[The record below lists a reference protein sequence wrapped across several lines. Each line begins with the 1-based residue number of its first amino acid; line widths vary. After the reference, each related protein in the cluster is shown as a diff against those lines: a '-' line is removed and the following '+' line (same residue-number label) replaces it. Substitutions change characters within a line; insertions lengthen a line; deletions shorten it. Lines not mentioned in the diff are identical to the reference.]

1 MVGCGQI
8 CVTGPIGFQ
17 DLMIINISGKY
28 QWIPLSDHCH
38 LSFLIHFIHV
48 WSNLAGVHLVMT
60 CWILVL
66 SFFSQ
71 ICPKLD
77 EALAIFGIFRG
88 SLRETFYQELSNMK
102 DITHLV
108 RTQKCPKTW
117 PLIFFD
123 LLHFFRW
130 SYHILECWK
139 PFLCPN
145 SIKETPAMEL
155 SESKEN

>member
-38 LSFLIHFIHV
+38 LSFLIHFIHL

-71 ICPKLD
+71 ICPKLV

-88 SLRETFYQELSNMK
+88 SLRETFYQELSNKYERYHPFSTYAKMSENVAS
-102 DITHLV
+102 DFL
-108 RTQKCPKTW
+108 W
-117 PLIFFD
+117 LIA
-123 LLHFFRW
+123 
-130 SYHILECWK
+130 YHILECWK
-139 PFLCPN
+139 PFLCPKC
-145 SIKETPAMEL
+145 IKETPPMEL
-155 SESKEN
+155 SESKGN

>member
-38 LSFLIHFIHV
+38 LSFLIHFIHL

-71 ICPKLD
+71 ICPKLV

-88 SLRETFYQELSNMK
+88 SLRETFYQELSNKYERYHPFSTYAKMSENVAS
-102 DITHLV
+102 DFLWLIAFFPMIISHSRMLETFSL
-108 RTQKCPKTW
+108 PKVYQRNASHGA
-117 PLIFFD
+117 FG
-123 LLHFFRW
+123 
-130 SYHILECWK
+130 K
-139 PFLCPN
+139 
-145 SIKETPAMEL
+145 
-155 SESKEN
+155 